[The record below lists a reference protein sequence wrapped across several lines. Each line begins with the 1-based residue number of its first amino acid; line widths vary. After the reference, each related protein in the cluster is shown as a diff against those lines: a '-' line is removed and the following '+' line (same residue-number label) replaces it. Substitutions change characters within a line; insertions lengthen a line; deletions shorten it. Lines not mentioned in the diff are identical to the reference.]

1 MTAGRGP
8 APSKKIRKRAIINS
22 GNALITSIVVRK
34 IGMSQP
40 STSNPLVDPKE
51 RRTAPKD
58 PMMVLKRAI
67 LTVKKRAGTKSDNSR
82 KKPLDPLSKDF

>member
-1 MTAGRGP
+1 
-8 APSKKIRKRAIINS
+8 
-22 GNALITSIVVRK
+22 
-34 IGMSQP
+34 MSQP

-58 PMMVLKRAI
+58 QMMVLKRAI